1 MKRRKTL
8 KNKIRSKKEALQLI
22 LQIFKESLET
32 TMNYSQHTGKHRGN
46 G

>member
-22 LQIFKESLET
+22 LQNSNESLEA
-32 TMNYSQHTGKHRGN
+32 TMNYSQHTGKRRGN